1 LYGKP
6 LDDYFENSMLL
17 FNEIMVSVYLYVL
30 LSLTD
35 YNDDADLFENCG
47 IALLS
52 VVMLSFAVNFLKFVY
67 FALRAIYR
75 RLNRFCCMEPSS
87 KSDATV
93 AIKLSSQLQ
102 DENYQ
107 SDVTLDNFDMKNK
120 KINRS
125 PAVFKKTVKFN
136 SKAQVTETQDFTS
149 KSYYEEDELNVSKG
163 NTMTPYRV
171 SQKIKI
177 PPPSKMQDY
186 FPDDDIIND
195 FEEQEVEEDVEEEK
209 ED

>member
-1 LYGKP
+1 
-6 LDDYFENSMLL
+6 
-17 FNEIMVSVYLYVL
+17 
-30 LSLTD
+30 
-35 YNDDADLFENCG
+35 
-47 IALLS
+47 
-52 VVMLSFAVNFLKFVY
+52 
-67 FALRAIYR
+67 
-75 RLNRFCCMEPSS
+75 
-87 KSDATV
+87 
-93 AIKLSSQLQ
+93 
-102 DENYQ
+102 
-107 SDVTLDNFDMKNK
+107 MKNK